1 MLTLPPTVK
10 LFVATTPVDMR
21 KGFDSLSI
29 MVREVL
35 CADPLSGHLFIF
47 VNGRAN
53 QAKVL
58 FWDRT
63 GYCIFHKRLARGCFH
78 VPASTNGKIEMEAA
92 ELMLLLEGIDLRGAR
107 RRPRWTPGDFS
118 PPSAPM
124 TT

>member
-1 MLTLPPTVK
+1 MLTLPPAVK

-29 MVREVL
+29 IVREVL

-47 VNGRAN
+47 VNARAN
-53 QAKVL
+53 QVKVL

-63 GYCIFHKRLARGCFH
+63 GYCIFHKRLARSCFH
-78 VPASTNGKIEMEAA
+78 FPSSTSGKVEMDAG

-107 RRPRWTPGDFS
+107 RRPRWKPGDFS
-118 PPSAPM
+118 PPSTPM